1 MATGSTSPT
10 QPVALLSQTSSYA
23 GVAKAFSPPK
33 ATGSLAGWNANVK
46 IVSPGKSKT
55 STSPPR
61 LASLPPQPVPTISAK
76 SAPLADQRSLRV
88 PRYTKTTA
96 PVKKASPKPTTTFK
110 FVANGPSPKS
120 NATFYA
126 PPSLL
131 ARPKAVPTSPPL
143 ETKIITAAGP
153 VAGVKGTSS
162 DSPSTVVLKTVVG
175 HPIEAK
181 KSNLTGPV
189 AVAKNAE
196 DIWTEVKK
204 ASTKTKTKVAA
215 AQPEIKLPELARSK
229 SNQNKE
235 SKVPKAP
242 VLHSSSIV
250 DTKHVDKKHN
260 SKPASKKVAT
270 KPITKKI
277 QTEPATKK
285 SDSKIA
291 KDKKVHAELA
301 DKKIE
306 DSGAATATTVVPAAR
321 QDVASTEDFAQN
333 SLAKDSVVAA
343 STEQEQGVSPSSQT
357 SDPSDHIF
365 PDLAT
370 ADGQTEATSAPK
382 KKKRNQKSGAQRKK
396 EARGRA
402 LAEPSLNIQ
411 VEDGA
416 ATLPLVAPQDA
427 ARSTAVPFVDTQIA
441 VINVMARI
449 DASKYPLNSSLWRL
463 ENMAKSVPSIKESRR
478 NLEEALRTALLDL
491 IMRGIH
497 INVREETYD
506 LSDAYVAQHGE
517 EITEGDEKRM
527 DEVANHAVRAF
538 RNVCCNL
545 EVHVRAAKALEERK
559 SKPVASVFQGQDMPS
574 TSDFQFSVP
583 GAIPVL
589 DAGASPAGQPVDF
602 TLPPS
607 GSTFNFSMPSG
618 ASSLGNSISTVEQ
631 PEFKNLPFVFSG
643 SAVAAGDELELS
655 TNLPDTDTSESD
667 DTTFHSEDSDSSA
680 TEDECPQNTI
690 QGKKNE
696 PCLALT
702 KYHGPSLSTAT
713 VTVPLFG
720 HQQSSLPTEDGLQEE
735 AVQAKA
741 EPCLAMTKYH
751 GSLLTAT
758 TDVVP
763 LLSDELCSPATED
776 AAAPATTSEQ
786 PALIHLPQNR
796 VARSIAVK
804 LSTPLQALQSRILPL
819 KMDFDY
825 RLPPQALQ
833 VLDVHG
839 SYTIPS
845 ALKLEAPPTE
855 AAAVVPTEAAVAVP
869 TEDATVLLTEDAAA
883 LSVESSK
890 AMVPYEKPHRVPR
903 APSTP
908 EQRGQ
913 QGPYRL
919 NVLLGT
925 KTLNQYLH
933 TLADPLAYTYTRAEL
948 IEAFVTLSS
957 RERTD
962 VDIGFP
968 HPWTT
973 AGVLNNKRLANRILL
988 GSITLAEFLGEIVF
1002 DEQGIAT
1009 DSDVLGAWEVLA
1021 KKDDKWFEAEL
1032 ARENR

>member
-1 MATGSTSPT
+1 MARPYAEVAKSGTTSKFTNTLVQAEEPFPDMATGSTSPT

-96 PVKKASPKPTTTFK
+96 PVKKASPIPTTTFK

-120 NATFYA
+120 NATSYA
-126 PPSLL
+126 PPSSL
-131 ARPKAVPTSPPL
+131 ARPKVVPTSPPL

-162 DSPSTVVLKTVVG
+162 DSPSTVVLKTVVE

-181 KSNLTGPV
+181 KSNLAGSV

-306 DSGAATATTVVPAAR
+306 DSGAATATIVVPAAR

-333 SLAKDSVVAA
+333 SLAKDSVIAA
-343 STEQEQGVSPSSQT
+343 STEQEQGVTPSSQT

-517 EITEGDEKRM
+517 EITEEDEKRM

-607 GSTFNFSMPSG
+607 ESTFNFSMPSG
-618 ASSLGNSISTVEQ
+618 ASSLGNSISTAEQ

-690 QGKKNE
+690 KRRR
-696 PCLALT
+696 
-702 KYHGPSLSTAT
+702 
-713 VTVPLFG
+713 
-720 HQQSSLPTEDGLQEE
+720 
-735 AVQAKA
+735 
-741 EPCLAMTKYH
+741 M
-751 GSLLTAT
+751 
-758 TDVVP
+758 
-763 LLSDELCSPATED
+763 SPVW
-776 AAAPATTSEQ
+776 
-786 PALIHLPQNR
+786 L
-796 VARSIAVK
+796 
-804 LSTPLQALQSRILPL
+804 
-819 KMDFDY
+819 
-825 RLPPQALQ
+825 
-833 VLDVHG
+833 
-839 SYTIPS
+839 
-845 ALKLEAPPTE
+845 
-855 AAAVVPTEAAVAVP
+855 
-869 TEDATVLLTEDAAA
+869 
-883 LSVESSK
+883 
-890 AMVPYEKPHRVPR
+890 
-903 APSTP
+903 
-908 EQRGQ
+908 
-913 QGPYRL
+913 
-919 NVLLGT
+919 
-925 KTLNQYLH
+925 
-933 TLADPLAYTYTRAEL
+933 
-948 IEAFVTLSS
+948 
-957 RERTD
+957 
-962 VDIGFP
+962 
-968 HPWTT
+968 
-973 AGVLNNKRLANRILL
+973 
-988 GSITLAEFLGEIVF
+988 
-1002 DEQGIAT
+1002 
-1009 DSDVLGAWEVLA
+1009 
-1021 KKDDKWFEAEL
+1021 
-1032 ARENR
+1032 